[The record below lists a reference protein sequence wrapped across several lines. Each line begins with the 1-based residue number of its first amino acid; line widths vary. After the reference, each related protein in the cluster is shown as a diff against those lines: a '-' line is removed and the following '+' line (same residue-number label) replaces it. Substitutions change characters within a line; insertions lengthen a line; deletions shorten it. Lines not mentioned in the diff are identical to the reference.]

1 LSPAEERCVEAETAE
16 EARQLLA
23 LGEGH
28 RCHLGGRL
36 HEEVQEVGDSED
48 WIDGGVADGLARQSG
63 HWCRLPHRCSCTL
76 GLVVLL
82 NGLPPSAP
90 FEFQDWTRF
99 GVGLVKTLF
108 FVALPIWL
116 AARLLDF
123 VIGGPAKRKAK
134 QKSN

>member
-1 LSPAEERCVEAETAE
+1 VSRERPFDRLLRSAALEGD
-16 EARQLLA
+16 ARV
-23 LGEGH
+23 
-28 RCHLGGRL
+28 RY
-36 HEEVQEVGDSED
+36 
-48 WIDGGVADGLARQSG
+48 
-63 HWCRLPHRCSCTL
+63 

-134 QKSN
+134 QNSN